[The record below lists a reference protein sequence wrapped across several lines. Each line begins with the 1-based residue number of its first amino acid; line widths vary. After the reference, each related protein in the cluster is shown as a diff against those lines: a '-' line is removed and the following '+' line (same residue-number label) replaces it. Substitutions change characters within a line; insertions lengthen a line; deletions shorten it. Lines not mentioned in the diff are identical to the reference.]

1 MLVEG
6 VAAVAVA
13 GDSWQGT
20 IAVCGGASAVAIRM
34 HSGEFFPMAGGHQGT
49 VMKLMLQPF
58 DPVGVAVASVA
69 VGAPI
74 TWPSS

>member
-1 MLVEG
+1 
-6 VAAVAVA
+6 
-13 GDSWQGT
+13 
-20 IAVCGGASAVAIRM
+20 M
-34 HSGEFFPMAGGHQGT
+34 HSGEVFSMAGGHQGT

-58 DPVGVAVASVA
+58 DPVGVAVAVASVA